1 MIYRLGLAVLIG
13 LLLPVTAHGDLFIS
27 AFNSTLIFTDHP
39 NFYYALADEPT
50 AVFPTGLSGGP
61 YGPLFYYPT
70 AAWLFILDKLHL
82 VDISTWT
89 STDDAN
95 LRSIPTILLLKL
107 PNLSVHLLVGLVL
120 LKTFPGRMGRIA
132 SVLWLANPAVIL
144 FSLMMG
150 QNDGWTVLALIT
162 ATFFGLRAIEQKP
175 LFVAGKAVPLRTL
188 AMFALAAG
196 AAIKLS
202 PILLVLPF
210 AWTLGRNIQERA
222 LLATAGFGAFAV
234 LIGPFLGTAY
244 FWDHGLFG
252 TQTSQVPA
260 IPLEV
265 ASILYVTCLA
275 LLFVASKQIK
285 RREHT
290 LLLAML
296 AIHALL
302 FALPEWSPQRAV
314 LFIGVLTLTAP
325 SGRLF
330 AVSYVLTTIL
340 ALAMALEHENEI
352 AIGLLE
358 PLSARVALIPALVD
372 ESLLK
377 PWLTLLYA
385 VTGLAWAAALIAF
398 WRRGYDALPPLR
410 WQSAAFA
417 ASTAT
422 LLVYLGLSA
431 SLLPRGIDQ
440 TPYEIVAKTQTI
452 EAGETMTLLFFA
464 GRDDLRTI
472 TIWLDETS
480 SASAS
485 VGVVSDEGD
494 VLYSDDARELVPGRN
509 RIHLG
514 RIQEAAGAAFY
525 VSVTPS
531 EPIRMQMVDAPDNF
545 VVAAAERDS
554 VPLPN
559 VPAYTLHHETT
570 WGKVVGDSLSAL
582 REEWGTVA
590 GSMALTVTA
599 FLGLGL
605 LNSPEPRGRP
615 PL

>member
-1 MIYRLGLAVLIG
+1 MIYRLGLAALIG

-82 VDISTWT
+82 IDISTWS

-95 LRSIPTILLLKL
+95 LRSIPTILFLKL

-120 LKTFPGRMGRIA
+120 LRTFPGRSGRIA

-162 ATFFGLRAIEQKP
+162 AFFFGLRAIEQKP
-175 LFVAGKAVPLRTL
+175 LLVTGRAVPLRTL
-188 AMFALAAG
+188 AMCALAAG

-210 AWTLGRNIQERA
+210 AWALGRDIRERA

-234 LIGPFLGTAY
+234 LIGPFLGTEY

-252 TQTSQVPA
+252 SQVGQVPV

-265 ASILYVTCLA
+265 AAILYVACLA
-275 LLFVASKQIK
+275 LLFAVSKQIQQ
-285 RREHT
+285 REHA

-314 LFIGVLTLTAP
+314 LFIGVLTLAAP

-330 AVSYVLTTIL
+330 AVSYLLTTIL
-340 ALAMALEHENEI
+340 ALAMALDHENEI

-358 PLSARVALIPALVD
+358 PLTARVALIPALVE
-372 ESLLK
+372 ESLLD
-377 PWLTLLYA
+377 PWLALLHA
-385 VTGLAWAAALIAF
+385 VTGLAWAAALVGF
-398 WRRGYDALPPLR
+398 WRRDYNALPTWR
-410 WQSAAFA
+410 WQSAAFV

-422 LLVYLGLSA
+422 LMVYLGLSA
-431 SLLPRGIDQ
+431 SLLPRGIDE
-440 TPYEIVAKTQTI
+440 TPYDISATPQTI
-452 EAGETMTLLFFA
+452 EAGETLTLVFFA
-464 GRDDLRTI
+464 GRNDLRTI
-472 TIWLDETS
+472 TITLGETS
-480 SASAS
+480 SVSAS
-485 VGVVSDEGD
+485 VGVVSGEGD

-509 RIHLG
+509 RINLG
-514 RIQEAAGAAFY
+514 RVEEAAGAAFY

-531 EPIRMQMVDAPDNF
+531 EPIRMQMVDAPGNF
-545 VVAAAERDS
+545 IVAAAERDG

-582 REEWGTVA
+582 REAWGTVV
-590 GSMALTVTA
+590 GSMVLTVTA

-605 LNSPEPRGRP
+605 LNSPEPRSRP